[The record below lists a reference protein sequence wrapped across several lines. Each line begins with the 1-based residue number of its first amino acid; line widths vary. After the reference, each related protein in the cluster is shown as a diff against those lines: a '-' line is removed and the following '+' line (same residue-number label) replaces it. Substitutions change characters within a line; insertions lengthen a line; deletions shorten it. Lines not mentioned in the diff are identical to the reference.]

1 MRKIVVSDA
10 SPLIQITLA
19 GYLWLLPRLYHP
31 IIPISVLD
39 EVRFY
44 GNLPDAVEIV
54 AATRT
59 WLKVFRVERTERVES
74 LRAMGLGKGEAE
86 SFTLYEEVKADAL
99 LLTDEDAARKA
110 GSLGARSINLGDV
123 GREAY
128 QSGELNA
135 QQLLAY
141 ANCFLEQGI
150 LVTRY
155 MEALREEAKQ
165 WLSKQT

>member
-1 MRKIVVSDA
+1 MRKVVVSDA

-19 GYLWLLPRLYHP
+19 GYLWLLPKLYEL
-31 IIPISVLD
+31 IIPMSVLN

-44 GNLPDAVEIV
+44 ENLPDAVEIV
-54 AATRT
+54 AATRS
-59 WLKVFRVERTERVES
+59 WLRVFRVERTERVEN
-74 LRAMGLGKGEAE
+74 LRALGFGRGEAE
-86 SFTLYEEVKADAL
+86 ALALYEELRADSL
-99 LLTDEDAARKA
+99 LLTDEDAIRKA
-110 GSLGARSINLGDV
+110 TGLGAKAINLADV

-128 QSGELNA
+128 HAGGLNA

-141 ANCFLEQGI
+141 ANSFLEQGI

-155 MEALREEAKQ
+155 METLREEAKL

>member
-1 MRKIVVSDA
+1 MRKVVVSDA
-10 SPLIQITLA
+10 SPLIQITMA
-19 GYLWLLPRLYHP
+19 GYLWLLPKLYQP
-31 IIPISVLD
+31 IIPMSVLN

-44 GNLPDAVEIV
+44 ENLPDAVEIV

-59 WLKVFRVERTERVES
+59 WLRVFHVESTERVEN

-86 SFTLYEEVKADAL
+86 ALALYEEIKADAL
-99 LLTDEDAARKA
+99 LLTDEDAIRKA
-110 GSLGARSINLGDV
+110 SGLGAKPINLADV

-128 QSGELNA
+128 QMGELNG
-135 QQLLAY
+135 QQLLTY
-141 ANCFLEQGI
+141 ANSFLEQGI

-155 MEALREEAKQ
+155 MEALREEAKR